1 MTRNVMDHPLYSSAT
16 PRRSLASVS
25 YGADGLS
32 LVGFQAVKLCWRR
45 QRRIGRQR
53 GDTTG
58 SCFGRE
64 TCHLEHHESHKGNA
78 GEGARIGE
86 VIDLSC
92 ETLSD
97 GVRRITG
104 GNGVDIVIDAIGGKI
119 LSQVLATLAPGGS
132 LTTLGYSAAAKQP
145 LMLQI

>member
-1 MTRNVMDHPLYSSAT
+1 MYLTAQMASASWVF
-16 PRRSLASVS
+16 RRSNCAGAGNGGSVGNAVTQLA
-25 YGADGLS
+25 
-32 LVGFQAVKLCWRR
+32 
-45 QRRIGRQR
+45 
-53 GDTTG
+53 

-97 GVRRITG
+97 GVCRITG

-132 LTTLGYSAAAKQP
+132 LTTLGYSAGRKATIDVTD
-145 LMLQI
+145 LI